1 MNLEIG
7 TNSNQPER
15 ALLAGIDT
23 GEYDADVSLDELSAL
38 CESAGAEVIGRLVQ
52 SRSAPDGAT
61 FFGSGKLIEIHNLCA
76 EYEADLIVVDAELSP
91 SQQRNIE
98 DFTGVR
104 TIDRTMLILDI
115 FALHANSGEGKA
127 QVELAQLKY
136 SLPRLGGQGKVLS
149 RLGGGIGTRGPG
161 ETQLETD
168 RRHIMRRINSLEDK
182 LERLKKTRKLI
193 RDRRAKNQAV
203 TVAIVGYTN
212 AGKSTLM
219 NTLTNAGV
227 LTENKLFATLD
238 PTARALKLPDGRTI
252 LLTDTVGFISRLPH
266 DLVEA
271 FKSTLEEVVYS
282 DLILNVCDAS
292 DPLCEEELS
301 VTNDIINQLGAA
313 DKPMITVY
321 NKSDLIGNIFFMGE
335 GRDAVRISALR
346 GTGID
351 NLLDLICKKLGNT
364 MSRARLLVPYSD
376 GSVPNKIRQTGRV
389 LSEEYTPEG
398 IELEAYVDVR
408 MLDSIR
414 EYVIEIV
421 N

>member
-203 TVAIVGYTN
+203 MVAIVGYTN
-212 AGKSTLM
+212 AGKST
-219 NTLTNAGV
+219 
-227 LTENKLFATLD
+227 
-238 PTARALKLPDGRTI
+238 DGKQ
-252 LLTDTVGFISRLPH
+252 
-266 DLVEA
+266 A
-271 FKSTLEEVVYS
+271 F
-282 DLILNVCDAS
+282 
-292 DPLCEEELS
+292 
-301 VTNDIINQLGAA
+301 
-313 DKPMITVY
+313 
-321 NKSDLIGNIFFMGE
+321 
-335 GRDAVRISALR
+335 RDAGSHRP
-346 GTGID
+346 
-351 NLLDLICKKLGNT
+351 
-364 MSRARLLVPYSD
+364 RA
-376 GSVPNKIRQTGRV
+376 
-389 LSEEYTPEG
+389 
-398 IELEAYVDVR
+398 
-408 MLDSIR
+408 
-414 EYVIEIV
+414 
-421 N
+421 

>member
-7 TNSNQPER
+7 TNANRPER

-23 GEYDADVSLDELSAL
+23 GEYDAEVSLDELSAL

-61 FFGSGKLIEIHNLCA
+61 FFGSGKLIEIQNICT

-98 DFTGVR
+98 DFTGIR

-292 DPLCEEELS
+292 DPLCEDELS

-321 NKSDLIGNIFFMGE
+321 NKSDLIGNIYFMGE

-351 NLLDLICKKLGNT
+351 NLLNLICKKLGNT